1 MKYSTLK
8 LKPGREK
15 SVMNRHPWIFSG
27 GVDQLEAVEEGDIVE
42 VQDSKK
48 QLIGHGFYSKESQIS
63 CRMFSWGPAQD
74 FEGKSYWMKKFVNA
88 LALRKALV
96 LNSKT
101 NSFRLIHAEG
111 DFLPGLIVDIYDDLS
126 IVQMLIEGVE
136 KRKEIFKECLVDL
149 GYKNIFERSS
159 LSSGGQQDTEQK
171 SGWLNGACEA
181 PKLILENGFKFNVDF
196 LGGQKTGFFLDQR
209 DNRLLVQQHAKGK
222 TALNAFSYTG
232 GFSVYAAAGEA
243 KEIHTLDSSKDAV
256 LMADKNVKLNFP
268 KANHQTLT
276 KDCFEYIRGMEQD
289 FYDLIILDPP
299 AFAKNKHAVDKASR
313 GYKDLNMKAIQKIKS
328 GGLIFTFSCSHHI
341 SKDLF
346 QKIVFA
352 AAADAGRNVRIVNQ
366 LNQPAD
372 HPINIYHPEGEY
384 LKGLQI
390 WVE

>member
-1 MKYSTLK
+1 
-8 LKPGREK
+8 
-15 SVMNRHPWIFSG
+15 MNKHPWIFSG
-27 GVDQLEAVEEGDIVE
+27 AVDRMEPAEEGDIVE

-48 QLIGHGFYSKESQIS
+48 QLIGHGFYSKESQIT
-63 CRMFSWGPAQD
+63 CRMFSWGPVQD
-74 FEGKSYWMKKFVNA
+74 FASKAFWMKKFENA
-88 LALRKALV
+88 FALRKALV
-96 LNSKT
+96 INSKT
-101 NSFRLIHAEG
+101 NSFRLVHAEG
-111 DFLPGLIVDIYDDLS
+111 DFLPGLIVDIYDDIA

-136 KRKEIFKECLVDL
+136 KRKEIFKDCLVAL

-171 SGWLNGACEA
+171 SGWLNGKCES
-181 PKLILENGFKFNVDF
+181 PKIILENGFKFKVDF
-196 LGGQKTGFFLDQR
+196 LTGQKTGFFLDQR
-209 DNRLLVQQHAKGK
+209 DNRLLLQQHSEGK
-222 TALNAFSYTG
+222 TVLNAFSYTG

-243 KEIHTLDSSKDAV
+243 KEIHSLDSSKEAV
-256 LMADKNVKLNFP
+256 QMADENVKLNFP
-268 KANHQTLT
+268 KANHQTLA
-276 KDCFEYIRGMEQD
+276 KDCFEYIRVMEQD
-289 FYDLIILDPP
+289 FYDLIVLDPP

-313 GYKDLNMKAIQKIKS
+313 GYKDLNMKAIQKIKA
-328 GGLIFTFSCSHHI
+328 GGMIFTFSCSHHI

-372 HPINIYHPEGEY
+372 HPVNIYHPEGEY